1 MNKPAGRGLIRAAT
15 VLGAAVVL
23 ATVFAMP
30 GLATA
35 PDGFTSAVVARGTD
49 QSEGTLVFREGTDV
63 VVARNVFVVGGSSG
77 WHSHPGGAIVT
88 IVQGEVTIYRSP
100 ARPSSSDLVPFWMP

>member
-15 VLGAAVVL
+15 VLGAAVVM

-63 VVARNVFVVGGSSG
+63 VVARNVFVIGGSSR
-77 WHSHPGGAIVT
+77 WAPPPRGGPLPL
-88 IVQGEVTIYRSP
+88 GPREVTHFSFGGKP
-100 ARPSSSDLVPFWMP
+100 LHGHTVN